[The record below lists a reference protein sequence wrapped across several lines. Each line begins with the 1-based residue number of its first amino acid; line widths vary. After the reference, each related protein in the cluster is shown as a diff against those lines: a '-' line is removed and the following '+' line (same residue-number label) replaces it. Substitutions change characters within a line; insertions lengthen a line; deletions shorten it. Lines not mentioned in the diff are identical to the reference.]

1 MRKNS
6 VKNVRINGEVQKALS
21 EIIRTE
27 VKDPRIRPMTSV
39 TEVSVAPDLKTC
51 KVYISVLGAEDELKE
66 TVKGLRQAAPFIRSQ
81 LARRV
86 NLRNTP
92 ELSFYGDPSIAH
104 GVELIRKIDEA
115 VAAIPEREEETDDEA

>member
-104 GVELIRKIDEA
+104 GVELIRKSDEA